1 MTFTL
6 ERMVLA
12 ALALVGAGA
21 VFMARSYGDGTGHGG
36 NLVPIVS
43 GGIVAA
49 LSLAAIFRPMPQETD
64 IDAVLL
70 RPWIV
75 LAGTVAFLALM
86 PFAGYPIVAPL
97 WVAGTM
103 MVLGAR
109 NLLTILATAAGLSII
124 AYLLLAKLAFAPPPM
139 GPFGG

>member
-1 MTFTL
+1 M
-6 ERMVLA
+6 LA

-21 VFMARSYGDGTGHGG
+21 VIMARSYSDGTGHGG
-36 NLVPIVS
+36 NLVPMLS

-49 LSLAAIFRPMPQETD
+49 LALAAMFRPMPHEEKDTG
-64 IDAVLL
+64 ASAL

-86 PFAGYPIVAPL
+86 PLAGYPIVAPL

-109 NLLTILATAAGLSII
+109 NPVTIVATAAGLSII
-124 AYLLLAKLAFAPPPM
+124 AYVLLSRLAFAPPPM